1 MATEEE
7 KRAGQL
13 MEALGNRKSRIV
25 VAALNEYLDNH
36 PNLLSGEHKIQFQ
49 LKAVPQDQLEACI
62 RRIVAE
68 HLGSGLPVEKTVD
81 PVQLEPSTV
90 SNDILEMLND
100 LDCFDMN

>member
-1 MATEEE
+1 METEEE

-13 MEALGNRKSRIV
+13 MEVLGNRKSRIV

-36 PNLLSGEHKIQFQ
+36 PDLLSGEHKIQFQ
-49 LKAVPQDQLEACI
+49 LKAVPQDQLEACV

-68 HLGSGLPVEKTVD
+68 HLGSGFPVEKTVD
-81 PVQLEPSTV
+81 PVRLEPSTV